1 MRICREAIRPHMR
14 AAGQSKDIRELCQP
28 DAGGKDLLK
37 QAITKLGLSARAYD
51 RILIVA
57 TILVTLHMTTS
68 LRLGTW

>member
-1 MRICREAIRPHMR
+1 M
-14 AAGQSKDIRELCQP
+14 
-28 DAGGKDLLK
+28 LK

-68 LRLGTW
+68 LRLEAGPKTRVCEGEGGSRGLYRWSP